1 VSDEDR
7 RRQRREI
14 RFIQNESAWL
24 QKALFA
30 LNKADVARDKQEETM
45 GRDPTPYTLTVGDER
60 VDLEAIVD
68 ALEARARSLLSEVK
82 ARRQVLR

>member
-1 VSDEDR
+1 
-7 RRQRREI
+7 
-14 RFIQNESAWL
+14 
-24 QKALFA
+24 
-30 LNKADVARDKQEETM
+30 VARDKQEETM